1 MDKLFHLT
9 ERQTRSICPENLTG
23 GKGCGA
29 MTPPDRHKRSQMRFG
44 MYRWHIG
51 GSIAFSHDLRVP
63 LQTLDRRKLIGN
75 PAAFLCDGI
84 DASNRICPAARAG
97 FRLQTKTTLSCVKA
111 KEGVILYR
119 HAKKR
124 QKRCK

>member
-9 ERQTRSICPENLTG
+9 ERQTLSICPENLTG

-29 MTPPDRHKRSQMRFG
+29 MTPPDR
-44 MYRWHIG
+44 
-51 GSIAFSHDLRVP
+51 
-63 LQTLDRRKLIGN
+63 RKLIRN

-97 FRLQTKTTLSCVKA
+97 FRLQTETTLSCVKA
-111 KEGVILYR
+111 KEGMILYR